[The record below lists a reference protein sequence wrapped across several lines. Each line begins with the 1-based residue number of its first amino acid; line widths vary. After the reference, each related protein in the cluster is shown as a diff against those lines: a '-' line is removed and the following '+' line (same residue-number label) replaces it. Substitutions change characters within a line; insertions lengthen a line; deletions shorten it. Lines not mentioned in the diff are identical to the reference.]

1 MSEALLVSNV
11 ALWIVVAALA
21 LVVLALARQVGL
33 LHERLGP
40 VGALALAGGPK
51 TGEPAPVLEVE
62 DLGGRRLSIGGADAS
77 GRSTLLVF
85 VSPSCTMCRS
95 LLPALHSLARRER
108 SLRVVLA
115 SDGPR
120 AEHEAFVTEHALGDL
135 AYVLSQPLGLA
146 YRVARLPWA
155 ALVDAQ
161 GVLRSQGLVNS
172 REHLESLLEAQA
184 LGVATLQ
191 EHLARSEAAP
201 SEATGRAQEEGA

>member
-1 MSEALLVSNV
+1 MSEALIVSNAV
-11 ALWIVVAALA
+11 LWAVVAGLA

-40 VGALALAGGPK
+40 AGALALAGGPR

-85 VSPSCTMCRS
+85 LSPSCTVCRS
-95 LLPALHSLARRER
+95 LVPALRSLAKRER
-108 SLRVVLA
+108 GIRVVLA
-115 SDGPR
+115 SDGLR
-120 AEHEAFVTEHALGDL
+120 SEHEAFVVEHALGEL

-146 YRVARLPWA
+146 YRVARLPWS
-155 ALVDAQ
+155 ALIDAQ

-172 REHLESLLEAQA
+172 REHLESLLEAEA

-191 EHLARSEAAP
+191 EHLAKQ
-201 SEATGRAQEEGA
+201 AQREGA

>member
-1 MSEALLVSNV
+1 MSDALLVSNV
-11 ALWIVVAALA
+11 ALWAVVAALA

-40 VGALALAGGPK
+40 AGALALAGGPK
-51 TGEPAPVLEVE
+51 TGEPAPALEVE
-62 DLGGRRLSIGGADAS
+62 DLAGRRLSIGGPNPS

-85 VSPSCTMCRS
+85 VSPGCAVCRS
-95 LLPALHSLARRER
+95 LLPALHSLAKRER
-108 SLRVVLA
+108 RLRIVLA

-120 AEHEAFVTEHALGDL
+120 AEHEAFVVEHALGDL

-161 GVLRSQGLVNS
+161 GILRSQGLVNS

-191 EHLARSEAAP
+191 EHLATRVQ
-201 SEATGRAQEEGA
+201 GEGA

>member
-1 MSEALLVSNV
+1 MSDALLVSNV
-11 ALWIVVAALA
+11 ALWVLVAALA

-62 DLGGRRLSIGGADAS
+62 DLGGRRLAIGGRDAS

-85 VSPSCTMCRS
+85 VSPACTVCRS
-95 LLPALHSLARRER
+95 LLPALRSLARRER

-120 AEHEAFVTEHALGDL
+120 AEHEAFVVEHALGDL

-146 YRVARLPWA
+146 YRVARLPWG

-161 GVLRSQGLVNS
+161 GILRSQGLVNS
-172 REHLESLLEAQA
+172 REHLESLLEAEA

-191 EHLARSEAAP
+191 EHLAKHVQ
-201 SEATGRAQEEGA
+201 GEGA

>member
-1 MSEALLVSNV
+1 MSDALLVSNV

-51 TGEPAPVLEVE
+51 TGEAAPALEVE
-62 DLGGRRLSIGGADAS
+62 DLGGRRLRVGGPDAG

-85 VSPSCTMCRS
+85 VSPGCTVCRS
-95 LLPALHSLARRER
+95 LLPALRSLARRER

-120 AEHEAFVTEHALGDL
+120 AEHEAFAAEHALGDL

-191 EHLARSEAAP
+191 EHLAEQ
-201 SEATGRAQEEGA
+201 AQGGSA